1 MIELLGMNL
10 LLSLLQTLSTRSAW
24 YTPPSSGTTPT
35 SHSSTTTTNTTARP
49 PSSRRS
55 RSRHS
60 QKIAAQFRPD
70 TLGENIPRPPSQRN
84 IGPDSVESS
93 LHASNSGSTGSSIS
107 ETPSLASYTPSV
119 LQPGHSSGT
128 LQLQTSI
135 LGGMSTIGS
144 GTLPLSLSTLNTSS
158 HPAPYSSVTSAAH
171 NLERQP
177 GSLPKVTRT
186 LTGTFTKPQTLSG
199 TGGQPL
205 SESLKRFGLM
215 CVVWLNASIA
225 WCFSHLS

>member
-1 MIELLGMNL
+1 MNL

-24 YTPPSSGTTPT
+24 YTPPSSSTTPT

-70 TLGENIPRPPSQRN
+70 TLGENAPRPPSQRN
-84 IGPDSVESS
+84 IGPVSVESS

-107 ETPSLASYTPSV
+107 EAPSLARYTPSV
-119 LQPGHSSGT
+119 QPGHSSGT

-144 GTLPLSLSTLNTSS
+144 GLSLSTPNTSS

-186 LTGTFTKPQTLSG
+186 TGTFTKPQTLSG
-199 TGGQPL
+199 TGGGLISQ
-205 SESLKRFGLM
+205 SLKRFGLM

-225 WCFSHLS
+225 WCFSHLSWFTHFIS